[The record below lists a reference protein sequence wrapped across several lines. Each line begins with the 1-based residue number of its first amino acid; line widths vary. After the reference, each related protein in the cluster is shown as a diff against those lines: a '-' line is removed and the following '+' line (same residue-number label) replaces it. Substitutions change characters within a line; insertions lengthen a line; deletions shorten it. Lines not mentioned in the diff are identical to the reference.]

1 MKFCKL
7 GVFLTLLAAICLPAA
22 AQTQIHVNIPFNFVA
37 GGKALP
43 AGHYTVRQVF
53 PNDSSAYGLF
63 GDHDSAMVL
72 TGASQSVSAPHQL
85 SLVFLQQGGQYSLT
99 RIWSSQY
106 LGRDVMR
113 PNVKQTVVAK
123 GDNYSV
129 EVRAE

>member
-7 GVFLTLLAAICLPAA
+7 GLFFALLAAICLPAA
-22 AQTQIHVNIPFNFVA
+22 AQELHVNVPFNFAA

-43 AGHYTVRQVF
+43 AGQYTIQRIL
-53 PNDSSAYGLF
+53 PDGDAWGLI
-63 GDHDSAMVL
+63 GDHDSAIVL
-72 TGASQSVSAPHQL
+72 ISTVESAKAPHNP

-99 RIWSSQY
+99 QIWASEF

-113 PNVKQTVVAK
+113 SNVKQTVVAK
-123 GDNYSV
+123 GDTNYV

>member
-7 GVFLTLLAAICLPAA
+7 GLFFALLAAVCLPAA
-22 AQTQIHVNIPFNFVA
+22 AQELHVNVPFNFVA
-37 GGKALP
+37 NGKTLP
-43 AGHYTVRQVF
+43 AGEYTVQRTF
-53 PNDSSAYGLF
+53 SDGNAWSLI

-72 TGASQSVSAPHQL
+72 IGTVQSVNTPHNP

-99 RIWSSQY
+99 QIWSSQF

-113 PNVKQTVVAK
+113 SHVKQTVVAK
-123 GDNYSV
+123 GDSNYV